1 MSEKTPRNSIQKCPL
16 RGDIL
21 QDVQPKKLTR
31 WLPEERTALKG
42 LQERRQ
48 MFLLLGEFSGG
59 QIVNVFAPNNYGWN
73 TKNHVIHPEWW
84 VNYYTTPQLQLHYHY
99 NYNYNH
105 NYNIT
110 TSTTSTPLQLQLRT
124 TTALHHTTSRSCEWG
139 DHCNHCNH
147 SKKHNSNHLLVHQ
160 WIRSAIH
167 ASQQLTS
174 PIAFYPWNFRHRLVR
189 YYW

>member
-1 MSEKTPRNSIQKCPL
+1 MSTARRYLAGCPAQKIDTLAARGENCSQGSPRTQANVPVAW
-16 RGDIL
+16 R
-21 QDVQPKKLTR
+21 VFR
-31 WLPEERTALKG
+31 
-42 LQERRQ
+42 
-48 MFLLLGEFSGG
+48 G

-84 VNYYTTPQLQLHYHY
+84 VNYYTTPQLQLQLHYHY